1 MKKQDTI
8 GSVIYHFFFALTS
21 GVMGAIVASWPLL
34 FFFMAIEKTNET
46 VGMSLF
52 KVMGNYNQLMGY
64 LLLPWHRQLK
74 MADFP
79 TSANAAAHFAEVK
92 GLFQLTA
99 LVFLLCLALHFYFQ
113 QAKRKP
119 YLGMSQVAALI
130 FMVVPVVVLPFAI
143 ANFDDF
149 FRTFHTLLF
158 HNSNWLFDP
167 NTDPIIDVLT
177 EGFFSAC
184 FAVGGAVYE
193 LYFAQYL
200 ISRH

>member
-130 FMVVPVVVLPFAI
+130 FMVLPVVVLPDPGMPMRTRLSVVARMSCSIFAM
-143 ANFDDF
+143 A
-149 FRTFHTLLF
+149 
-158 HNSNWLFDP
+158 SS
-167 NTDPIIDVLT
+167 
-177 EGFFSAC
+177 G
-184 FAVGGAVYE
+184 
-193 LYFAQYL
+193 
-200 ISRH
+200 ISLSWKSSLAK